1 MSVSWQFLI
10 ALTLL
15 LTLIGC
21 AQTPQIKEQPSGEF
35 ATEGLHKVSASGF
48 REAYARPGAG
58 LSEYRILSI
67 EALDVAG
74 VEIPQTA
81 VAGTLR
87 RDWQMTPER
96 ESALQTR
103 WADAMAQA
111 FEDYSL
117 ADSGDRVLR
126 ITAQMTRVAP
136 GRPSATTI
144 GAGVQPMRALQ
155 DVVEVFMEFRLYDQA
170 SGELL
175 AVLRDSRTMIGQA
188 MSRTAP
194 VGIQTMFGSWAAL
207 LHTRVSGR

>member
-1 MSVSWQFLI
+1 MFVTWRLPMVGI
-10 ALTLL
+10 LL
-15 LTLIGC
+15 LALAGC
-21 AQTPQIKEQPSGEF
+21 TQTPTIKEEPSGEF
-35 ATEGLHKVSASGF
+35 AAQGLHKVSASGF
-48 REAYARPGAG
+48 REAFARPGAG
-58 LSEYRILSI
+58 LSEYRAVDI
-67 EALDVAG
+67 ETLDVAG

-96 ESALQTR
+96 ASALQAR
-103 WADAMAQA
+103 WADAMRQA
-111 FEDYSL
+111 FGDYSF
-117 ADSGDRVLR
+117 DGSGEQVLR
-126 ITAQMTRVAP
+126 ITARMTRVAP

-155 DVVEVFMEFRLYDQA
+155 DVVEVFMEFRLYDKT
-170 SGELL
+170 SGNLL